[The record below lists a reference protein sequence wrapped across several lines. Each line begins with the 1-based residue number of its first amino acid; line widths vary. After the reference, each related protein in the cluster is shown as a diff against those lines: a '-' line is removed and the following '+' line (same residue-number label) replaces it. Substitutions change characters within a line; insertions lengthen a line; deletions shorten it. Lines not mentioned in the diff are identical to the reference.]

1 MAIERTEQV
10 WLDGKL
16 IPFDQ
21 ATVPILTHTLH
32 YGLGVFEGIRAYEC
46 DDGRSAVFQLREHTE
61 RLYQSALIVDIEIP
75 FPLDE
80 TERAIL
86 QTLRVNRLSEGYIR
100 PLAFLG
106 EGAMGLLPADNP
118 VHLAIITWPWGAY
131 LGEEGLE
138 QGIRAKVSSYTRHHP
153 NVSMTKSKT
162 CGEYVNSILA
172 KREVTR
178 LGYDEAVMLD
188 TQGFVAEGSGE
199 NIFIVRRGVLK
210 TPPLSSVLAGITRAS
225 VIAIARDKGI
235 EVVEQ
240 TFTRDEFYTADE
252 AFMTGTAAELTP
264 IRELDDRKVGDGTR
278 GPVTKTLQTTF
289 FDAVHG
295 RERKYEGWLTYY

>member
-1 MAIERTEQV
+1 VAIERTDHV
-10 WLDGKL
+10 WFDGGL
-16 IPFDQ
+16 IPFDEAQ
-21 ATVPILTHTLH
+21 VPILTHTLH
-32 YGLGVFEGIRAYEC
+32 YGLGIFEGIRAYQCE
-46 DDGRSAVFQLREHTE
+46 DGRSAVFQLREHVA
-61 RLYQSALIVDIEIP
+61 RLYRSARIVELDLPFSPQEI
-75 FPLDE
+75 
-80 TERAIL
+80 ERAIL
-86 QTLRVNRLSEGYIR
+86 ETLRVNSLPEGYIR
-100 PLAFLG
+100 PIAFLG

-118 VHLAIITWPWGAY
+118 VHVAIIVWPWGAY

-138 QGIRAKVSSYTRHHP
+138 RGIRAKVSSYTRHHP

-178 LGYDEAVMLD
+178 LGYDEAVLLD

-199 NIFIVRRGVLK
+199 NIFIARRGLLK
-210 TPPLSSVLAGITRAS
+210 TPPLSTVLEGITRES
-225 VIAIARDKGI
+225 VIRIAGDKGI

-240 TFTRDEFYTADE
+240 AFTRDEFYSADE

-264 IRELDDRKVGDGTR
+264 IRELDDRTIGEGTR
-278 GPVTKTLQTTF
+278 GPITRTLQQTF

-295 RERKYEGWLTYY
+295 REPKYESWLTYV

>member
-1 MAIERTEQV
+1 VAIERTEQV

-61 RLYQSALIVDIEIP
+61 RLYQSARIVDIEIP

-240 TFTRDEFYTADE
+240 AFTRDEFYTADE

-295 RERKYEGWLTYY
+295 RERKYEAWLTYF

>member
-1 MAIERTEQV
+1 VAVERTEQV
-10 WLDGKL
+10 WFDGKL
-16 IPFDQ
+16 IPFRE

-32 YGLGVFEGIRAYEC
+32 YGLGIFEGIRAYAC
-46 DDGRSAVFQLREHTE
+46 DDGRSAVFQLREHVE
-61 RLYQSALIVDIEIP
+61 RLYQSARIVDIEIP
-75 FPLDE
+75 FPLEE
-80 TERAIL
+80 TERAVL
-86 QTLRVNRLSEGYIR
+86 QTLRVNGLTEGYIR
-100 PLAFLG
+100 PIAFLG

-118 VHLAIITWPWGAY
+118 VHVAIITWPWGAY

-138 QGIRAKVSSYTRHHP
+138 RGIRAKVSSFTRHHP

-199 NIFIVRRGVLK
+199 NIFIVRRGELK

-240 TFTRDEFYTADE
+240 SFTRDEFYSADE

-264 IRELDDRKVGDGTR
+264 IRELDDRTIGEGTR
-278 GPVTKTLQTTF
+278 GPITKTLQTTF
-289 FDAVHG
+289 FDAVRG
-295 RERKYEGWLTYY
+295 RERKYEAWLTYF